1 MVWQNGQS
9 NLVASIFSQSGSS
22 SIGTAAIATPVSLV
36 NIGAYNSYDLSMALV
51 DTNQATLGHPLTC
64 SVQLLWYDDLVSGIP
79 IYSEIWNVWVVAQ
92 NPSHPTQ
99 GIIGS
104 GSMHGQYMTINVG
117 NINTTSA
124 VVMPYF
130 NLFGSS
136 RNIQLS
142 DWRQSMGNHVNDH
155 SFNLL
160 PVTES
165 FAVDNTLADTAGL
178 QAVTSAI
185 GNYWIP
191 IALYSG
197 PVYMYCQVGSGG
209 VLSVSVSDVGSH
221 AAVDSSGNI
230 SDSQGQMTNDVL
242 NASNTSVLRQFFLP
256 RSASAVFV
264 SVSTNGTFGCKI
276 VAQQGP

>member
-9 NLVASIFSQSGSS
+9 NLVASIFSQPASLTIPTGS
-22 SIGTAAIATPVSLV
+22 INTPILLQ

-51 DTNQATLGHPLTC
+51 DTGQATLGHPLTC
-64 SVQLLWYDDLVSGIP
+64 SVQLLWYDDLISGIP

-104 GSMHGQYMTINVG
+104 GPMHGQYMTVNVG
-117 NINTTSA
+117 NVNTTA
-124 VVMPYF
+124 GVVMPYF

-155 SFNLL
+155 SFTLL

-165 FAVDNTLADTAGL
+165 FAVDNTLADTSGL
-178 QAVTSAI
+178 QAVTSGI
-185 GNYWIP
+185 SNYWIP
-191 IALYSG
+191 LALYSG
-197 PVYMYCQVGSGG
+197 PVYMYIQVGSGG
-209 VLSVSVSDVGSH
+209 VLSASVSDVGSH

-242 NASNTSVLRQFFLP
+242 NASNTSVLRQFYMP
-256 RSASAVFV
+256 RSASALFIN
-264 SVSTNGTFGCKI
+264 VSTTGTFGCKV
-276 VAQQGP
+276 VAQQGA